1 MPESALT
8 GPTISLLRQLQ
19 DNYIPSVS
27 FAEDEDAAEVA
38 EQEAFLDAV
47 MATQV
52 MQRAETFLTEKSQ

>member
-47 MATQV
+47 MDTQV